1 MSQKEDLALMAHL
14 MRRAGFGASNEELER
29 RVAQG
34 YEATVEELVAPTE
47 AQPGG
52 DMATMLRYHPSFY
65 YPVGP
70 RFRGRLTGCTR
81 WLVQKGLWKK
91 K

>member
-1 MSQKEDLALMAHL
+1 MSHKEDLALMAHL

-34 YEATVEELVAPTE
+34 YEATVEELVAPSE

-52 DMATMLRYHPSFY
+52 DILCSDITQAFY
-65 YPVGP
+65 YPVGH
-70 RFRGRLTGCTR
+70 RFPVRLTGCTR
-81 WLVQKGLWKK
+81 WLAQKGLWKK